1 MSEQGMRDSSLRTG
15 TGRADDTSFEPV
27 FPGISV
33 IDCDSH
39 YTEPPDLWTSRAPA
53 SLRDRVPRLRQVDG
67 RDLWYVDDDVLLG
80 PVGFCV
86 VSKNGKKVLGR
97 LHLDRLDELA
107 EAAHDPAA
115 RVQMLDKL
123 GIGAQILYP
132 NVAGFASSRFLAIED
147 AKLRTAC
154 VRIYNDAVAEL
165 QAASQGRLFPQAIL
179 PFWDLGE
186 TLSETRRIREE
197 LGLSGVTITDRPE
210 HFGLPDYGEEA
221 WEPFWELAEEFNL
234 PLNFHIGSGGSDVFS
249 SSPWPSMGP
258 ERKIAIGATLLYI
271 DNARMIANLLYS
283 DLLERHPGLR
293 FVSVE
298 SGLGWIPF
306 ILEACEYQW
315 DEMVP
320 TEVKGHQLRPTEKF
334 RRNIYACFWFEDE
347 GPRRMIERIGV
358 RNVLFET
365 DFPHPTCLYPNARE
379 HLRNVLG
386 DLSDETRRRV
396 LYENAAELYGISL
409 G

>member
-1 MSEQGMRDSSLRTG
+1 M
-15 TGRADDTSFEPV
+15 ADLSYEPV

-33 IDCDSH
+33 IDCDAH

-53 SLRDRVPRLRQVDG
+53 SLRDRVPQMRRVDG
-67 RDLWYVDDDVLLG
+67 RDIWYVDDDVPLG
-80 PVGFCV
+80 PVGLCV
-86 VSKNGKKVLGR
+86 VSKGGTKVLGR
-97 LHLDRLDELA
+97 LHLDRLDTLD
-107 EAAHDPAA
+107 EAAYDPGA
-115 RVQMLDKL
+115 RVRLLDKL

-132 NVAGFASSRFLAIED
+132 NVAGFASLRFLAIED
-147 AKLRTAC
+147 AKLRNAC
-154 VRIYNDAVAEL
+154 VRIYNDAIAEL
-165 QAASQGRLFPQAIL
+165 QSVSGGRLYPQAIL
-179 PFWDLGE
+179 PFWDLAE

-210 HFGLPDYGEEA
+210 RFGLPDYGEQA
-221 WEPFWELAEEFNL
+221 WEPFWELAEGLGL
-234 PLNFHIGSGGSDVFS
+234 PLNFHIGSGGAEVFNQ
-249 SSPWPSMGP
+249 SPWPSMGP
-258 ERKIAIGATLLYI
+258 ERKIAIGATLIYM

-320 TEVKGHQLRPTEKF
+320 TEVKGHRMRPTEKF
-334 RRNIYACFWFEDE
+334 RQSIYACFWFEDE

-358 RNVLFET
+358 RNILFET
-365 DFPHPTCLYPNARE
+365 DFPHPTCLYPKSRE
-379 HLRNVLG
+379 HLRKVLG

-396 LYENAAELYGISL
+396 LYENAAELYGIRL
-409 G
+409 P

>member
-1 MSEQGMRDSSLRTG
+1 M
-15 TGRADDTSFEPV
+15 ADVSFEPI

-33 IDCDSH
+33 IDCDAH

-53 SLRDRVPRLRQVDG
+53 SLRDRVPRLRQVEG

-80 PVGFCV
+80 PVGLCV
-86 VSKNGKKVLGR
+86 VARGGKKVLGR
-97 LHLDRLDELA
+97 LHLERLDLLD
-107 EAAHDPAA
+107 EAAHDPGA
-115 RVQMLDKL
+115 RLQLLDQL

-132 NVAGFASSRFLAIED
+132 NIAGFASSRFLAIED
-147 AKLRTAC
+147 AKLRNAC

-179 PFWDLGE
+179 PFWDLDE
-186 TLSETRRIREE
+186 TLSEIRRIREE
-197 LGLSGVTITDRPE
+197 LCPSGVTITDTPE
-210 HFGLPDYGEEA
+210 RFGLPDYGEGA
-221 WEPFWELAEEFNL
+221 WEPFWELAEELDL
-234 PLNFHIGSGGSDVFS
+234 PLNFHIASGGAQVFNDA
-249 SSPWPSMGP
+249 PWPSMGP
-258 ERKIAIGATLLYI
+258 ERKIAIGATLLYM

-283 DLLERHPGLR
+283 DLLERHPGLH

-320 TEVKGHQLRPTEKF
+320 TEVKSHQLRPTEKF

-347 GPRRMIERIGV
+347 GPRRLIERIGV

-365 DFPHPTCLYPNARE
+365 DFPHPTCLYPKMRE
-379 HLRNVLG
+379 HVRNVLG

-409 G
+409 GQSGRGGG